1 MKALIAAILVVC
13 IVFTGGITYL
23 NLDNRDAVIVE
34 HAQALAAEQ
43 STQEVPAAME
53 DVPRQ
58 YDRNH
63 NNVLSG
69 NLDPCG
75 IGVHPLLQPLPQ
87 TLRQHGIIGYFRL
100 YYR

>member
-53 DVPRQ
+53 DVPAAE
-58 YDRNH
+58 DEAAEVPETSEVAPVVTIDFEN
-63 NNVLSG
+63 SS
-69 NLDPCG
+69 
-75 IGVHPLLQPLPQ
+75 PLPSESVEQ
-87 TLRQHGIIGYFRL
+87 ETTREVAFQ
-100 YYR
+100 